1 MKIKAIS
8 IIFTILF
15 AAWLI
20 LNNSVSIEYLISGA
34 AIALLISLGFCK
46 ECAVFNDLNLTPKA
60 FIYTFIFLM
69 VFLWELVKANFVMA
83 KTVLSPSLPIHP
95 GIIRAD
101 TTLKSK
107 MARLILANAITL
119 TPGTFTVDII
129 GDTLY
134 IHCVDVDIDD
144 TEEYGKQAVRKF
156 EKYLEVIYG

>member
-8 IIFTILF
+8 IIFLILF
-15 AAWLI
+15 TAWLI

-46 ECAVFNDLNLTPKA
+46 ECVAFNDLNLTPKA
-60 FIYTFIFLM
+60 FIYTFMFLS
-69 VFLWELVKANFVMA
+69 VFLWELIKANFVMA
-83 KTVLSPSLPIHP
+83 KIVLSPKLPIHP
-95 GIIRAD
+95 GIVKAD
-101 TTLKSK
+101 TVLKSK
-107 MARLILANAITL
+107 MARLILANSITL

-134 IHCVDVDIDD
+134 IHCVNVDNEH